1 MRVRS
6 LEIHDLRCFRGK
18 HVLDFTDPV
27 TGDARDRVVLVGSN
41 GSGKTTVFDV
51 IEAMLAVV
59 VEPERPAPILDEAG
73 LVSLTIEPT
82 PSERFVGEQLPC
94 TIVYEKAPRYSP
106 RGFHLID
113 GRLHVKMED
122 GGASSQLSARTYIQ
136 GLRRH
141 LEEVEQGRAQP
152 VGGLIYFPHDR
163 ELRSVRGGTIEPPP
177 AETRWLSRYSPS
189 GQWTGSLEQL
199 WVWQNYLDLE
209 RKSRGEDPGELAG
222 SVELLQEALGPGR
235 KVFVREG
242 RVRVTAP
249 WNDASGKPAEVMLDQ
264 LPSGER
270 QCVMLLGEIA
280 RRKRPHGVLFIDEPE
295 ISMHPTLQRQLLAQL
310 RRVARLLEMQV
321 FLATHSPEIVRS
333 VPSVEVKSLDYPES
347 RFDVPDEGAP

>member
-27 TGDARDRVVLVGSN
+27 TGGARDRVVLVGSN

-51 IEAMLAVV
+51 IEAMLAFVV
-59 VEPERPAPILDEAG
+59 DPERPAPILDEAG
-73 LVSLTIEPT
+73 LVALTIEQPLSDLVEGQQY
-82 PSERFVGEQLPC
+82 PEL
-94 TIVYEKAPRYSP
+94 IVYGKDSYLSESDV
-106 RGFHLID
+106 RGGTVYLKTND
-113 GRLHVKMED
+113 VGVARRWSETNYAEELRLHAKQVEL
-122 GGASSQLSARTYIQ
+122 GGT
-136 GLRRH
+136 
-141 LEEVEQGRAQP
+141 QP
-152 VGGLIYFPHDR
+152 LGGLIYFPHDR
-163 ELRSVRGGTIEPPP
+163 ELRPVRGGTIEPPP
-177 AETRWLSRYSPS
+177 ADRRWISRYSPTS
-189 GQWTGSLEQL
+189 QWTGSLEQL

-333 VPSVEVKSLDYPES
+333 VPPVEVKSLDYPES
-347 RFDVPDEGAP
+347 LFDVPDEGAP

>member
-1 MRVRS
+1 MRVKR
-6 LEIHDLRCFRGK
+6 LEIHDLRRFRGK

-51 IEAMLAVV
+51 IEAMLAFVV
-59 VEPERPAPILDEAG
+59 DPERPAPILDEAG
-73 LVSLTIEPT
+73 LVALTL
-82 PSERFVGEQLPC
+82 EQPLSDLAQGLQYPQL
-94 TIVYEKAPRYSP
+94 IVYGKKSSRFEGDVHAPGGTVY
-106 RGFHLID
+106 LKTND
-113 GRLHVKMED
+113 GD
-122 GGASSQLSARTYIQ
+122 AARRWSENNYTES
-136 GLRRH
+136 LRSH
-141 LEEVEQGRAQP
+141 AQQVEQGKAKP
-152 VGGLIYFPHDR
+152 LGGLIYFPHDR
-163 ELRSVRGGTIEPPP
+163 ELRPVRGGTIEPPP
-177 AETRWLSRYSPS
+177 EDNQWISRYSPTN
-189 GQWTGSLEQL
+189 QWTGSLEQL

-209 RKSRGEDPGELAG
+209 RKSRGEAAGELAG
-222 SVELLQEALGPGR
+222 SVALLQEALGSGR

-249 WNDASGKPAEVMLDQ
+249 WNDVSGKPAEVMLDQ

-280 RRKRPHGVLFIDEPE
+280 RRKRQHGVLFIDEPE
-295 ISMHPTLQRQLLAQL
+295 ISMHPTLQRQLLSQL

-333 VPSVEVKSLDYPES
+333 VPSAEVKSLDYPES
-347 RFDVPDEGAP
+347 RFDAPDEGAP